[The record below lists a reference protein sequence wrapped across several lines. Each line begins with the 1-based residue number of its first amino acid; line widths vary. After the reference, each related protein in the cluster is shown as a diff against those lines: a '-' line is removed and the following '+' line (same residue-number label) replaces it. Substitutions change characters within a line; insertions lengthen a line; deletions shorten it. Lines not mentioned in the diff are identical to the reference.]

1 MGLVDLFKTISEMNG
16 FTERIKFIHL
26 TDFVCNSILDNGGA
40 DGSGN
45 VTGCSNSYAE
55 NKIEMKLIPSH
66 KPINPDYEIKDYITN
81 PPKIYGNKE
90 ETVYKLSLT
99 NAKVDKNKH
108 DSVIMASFFSFEYK
122 KIFSLDALSDGIS
135 IYDTNCRLERKLR
148 PQNSKI
154 KKDVV
159 VLSFA
164 YSQRQ

>member
-1 MGLVDLFKTISEMNG
+1 M
-16 FTERIKFIHL
+16 
-26 TDFVCNSILDNGGA
+26 
-40 DGSGN
+40 
-45 VTGCSNSYAE
+45 
-55 NKIEMKLIPSH
+55 
-66 KPINPDYEIKDYITN
+66 
-81 PPKIYGNKE
+81 
-90 ETVYKLSLT
+90 YKLSLS